1 MANLAQMEED
11 LRNSLKNRNGVVTS
25 TLRLLISEI
34 KNARIAKGKDLTE
47 EEITS
52 VVQKSAKQHKESIE
66 AFEKANRD
74 ELVDREKAELEVLKK
89 YLPEQITSQEVER
102 IVDEVISQ
110 TGAATIVDIG
120 KVMAGVMGKLK
131 GQADGNLVSEI
142 VKTKLSG

>member
-89 YLPEQITSQEVER
+89 YLPEQITGQEVER

-110 TGAATIVDIG
+110 TGVSNIKEMG
-120 KVMAGVMGKLK
+120 KVMGQVMGKLK

-142 VKTKLSG
+142 VAKKLSG

>member
-1 MANLAQMEED
+1 MATLSELEED
-11 LRNSLKNRNGVVTS
+11 LKNSLKAKNAVATS

-34 KNARIAKGKDLTE
+34 KNARIAKGEDLTD

-74 ELVDREKAELEVLKK
+74 ELVKQEKAELEVIKK
-89 YLPEQITSQEVER
+89 YLPEQITGQEIEK

-110 TGAATIVDIG
+110 TGVSTIAD
-120 KVMAGVMGKLK
+120 MGKNISVVI
-131 GQADGNLVSEI
+131 G
-142 VKTKLSG
+142 

>member
-1 MANLAQMEED
+1 MATLSELEED
-11 LRNSLKNRNGVVTS
+11 LKNSLKAKNAVATS

-34 KNARIAKGKDLTE
+34 KNARIAKGEDLTD

-89 YLPEQITSQEVER
+89 YLPEQITGQEVER

-110 TGAATIVDIG
+110 TGVSNIKEMG
-120 KVMAGVMGKLK
+120 KVMGQVMGKLK

-142 VKTKLSG
+142 VAKKLSG

>member
-1 MANLAQMEED
+1 MATLSELEED
-11 LRNSLKNRNGVVTS
+11 LKNSLKAKNAVATS

-34 KNARIAKGKDLTE
+34 KNARIAKGKDLTD

-52 VVQKSAKQHKESIE
+52 VVQKNAKKHKESIE

-89 YLPEQITSQEVER
+89 YLPEQITPQEIER

-110 TGAATIVDIG
+110 TGAAVIADMG
-120 KVMAGVMGKLK
+120 KVMGGVMGKLK
-131 GQADGNLVSEI
+131 GQTDGNLVSEI
-142 VKTKLSG
+142 VTKKLSG

>member
-1 MANLAQMEED
+1 MANLALIEED
-11 LRNSLKNRNGVVTS
+11 LRNSLKEKNEVATS

-34 KNARIAKGKDLTE
+34 KNARIAKGNDLTD

-52 VVQKSAKQHKESIE
+52 VIQKNAKKHKESIE

-74 ELVDREKAELEVLKK
+74 ELVNKEKSELEVLKK
-89 YLPEQITSQEVER
+89 YLPEQITPQEVER

-110 TGAATIVDIG
+110 TGASVIADMG
-120 KVMAGVMGKLK
+120 KVMGGVMGKLK

-142 VKTKLSG
+142 VAKKLSG

>member
-1 MANLAQMEED
+1 MATLVQLEED
-11 LRNSLKNRNGVVTS
+11 LRNSLKEKNVVATS

-34 KNARIAKGKDLTE
+34 KNARIAKGKELTD
-47 EEITS
+47 EEISS

-89 YLPEQITSQEVER
+89 YLPEQITGQEVER

-110 TGAATIVDIG
+110 TGVSNIKEMG
-120 KVMAGVMGKLK
+120 KVMGQVMGKLK

-142 VKTKLSG
+142 VAKKLSG

>member
-34 KNARIAKGKDLTE
+34 KNARIAKGNDLTE

-89 YLPEQITSQEVER
+89 YLPEQITGQEVER

-110 TGAATIVDIG
+110 TGVSNIKEMG
-120 KVMAGVMGKLK
+120 KVMGQVMGKLK

-142 VKTKLSG
+142 VAKKLSG

>member
-1 MANLAQMEED
+1 MATLVQLEED
-11 LRNSLKNRNGVVTS
+11 LRNSLKEKNVVATS

-34 KNARIAKGKDLTE
+34 KNARIAKGKELTD
-47 EEITS
+47 EEISS

-74 ELVDREKAELEVLKK
+74 ELVEREKAELEVLKK
-89 YLPEQITSQEVER
+89 YLPEQITAQEVDR

-110 TGAATIVDIG
+110 TGAATIADMG

-142 VKTKLSG
+142 VAKKLSG

>member
-1 MANLAQMEED
+1 M
-11 LRNSLKNRNGVVTS
+11 
-25 TLRLLISEI
+25 
-34 KNARIAKGKDLTE
+34 TE

-52 VVQKSAKQHKESIE
+52 VVQKSAKQRKESIE

-74 ELVDREKAELEVLKK
+74 ELASREKAELEVLKK
-89 YLPEQITSQEVER
+89 YLPEQITGQEVER

-110 TGAATIVDIG
+110 TGAATIADMG

-142 VKTKLSG
+142 VAKKLSG

>member
-1 MANLAQMEED
+1 MATLPELEED
-11 LRNSLKNRNGVVTS
+11 LKSSLKAKNAVATS

-34 KNARIAKGKDLTE
+34 KNARIAKGEDLTD

-74 ELVDREKAELEVLKK
+74 ELVKQEKAELEVIKK
-89 YLPEQITSQEVER
+89 YLPEQITGQEIEK

-110 TGAATIVDIG
+110 TGVSTIADMG
-120 KVMAGVMGKLK
+120 KIMGGVMGKLK

>member
-1 MANLAQMEED
+1 MATLSELEED
-11 LRNSLKNRNGVVTS
+11 LKNSLKAKNAVATS

-34 KNARIAKGKDLTE
+34 KNARIAKGEDLTD

-74 ELVDREKAELEVLKK
+74 ELVKQEKAELEVIKK
-89 YLPEQITSQEVER
+89 YLPEQITPQEIER

-110 TGAATIVDIG
+110 TGAAVIADMG
-120 KVMAGVMGKLK
+120 KVMGGVMGKLK
-131 GQADGNLVSEI
+131 GQTDGNLVSEI
-142 VKTKLSG
+142 VTKKLSG

>member
-1 MANLAQMEED
+1 MATLSELEED
-11 LRNSLKNRNGVVTS
+11 LKNSLKAKNAVATS

-34 KNARIAKGKDLTE
+34 KNARIAKGEDLTD

-74 ELVDREKAELEVLKK
+74 ELVKQEKAELEVIKK
-89 YLPEQITSQEVER
+89 YLPEQITGQEIEK

-110 TGAATIVDIG
+110 TGVSTIADMG
-120 KVMAGVMGKLK
+120 KIMGGVMGKLK